1 VEGGGGTAEE
11 TTTTAFAVDLPTMA
25 AGAAEDF
32 ATAEEP
38 GAPGGAAACP
48 AAAGLRGM
56 AACRGCSATWCEG
69 AAVVSECETGE
80 VAGLRR
86 SVKRKS
92 KRHGDGGTSGDKAAI
107 Y

>member
-1 VEGGGGTAEE
+1 MEGSGGAAEE
-11 TTTTAFAVDLPTMA
+11 SATTAFAVDLPTVA

-32 ATAEEP
+32 AAAEEP

-48 AAAGLRGM
+48 AAAGLHGM
-56 AACRGCSATWCEG
+56 VACRGCSAARREG
-69 AAVVSECETGE
+69 AAVVSERETGE

-92 KRHGDGGTSGDKAAI
+92 KRHGDGGTTGDKAAI
-107 Y
+107 C